1 MYNKNYDITCDQHVL
16 SGLVLKTLF
25 CFSDFTSHRLQ
36 KEDSHSSDEK
46 MDTGSESFISQD
58 TPNSNLS
65 DFEDKSIENVLR
77 LQNPEV
83 LRLAEPEND
92 NSNPLSD
99 SFVSKMANLNIKS
112 TPDNKTSNTDVN
124 STKDNIMSNS
134 YIKSTQDNT
143 KPSNVDTKTTDYKTT
158 TIDNRP
164 KQLNIQKSSNLV
176 LTTNHP
182 LMGLSSP
189 DYPDVVPKLVEEK
202 DLSLSSIED
211 EKFYTLYSPQT
222 NTSKNNLYYS
232 ENFVTAESV
241 EVGIVDNVPPDV
253 ARIEQ
258 KERRKIV
265 AR

>member
-1 MYNKNYDITCDQHVL
+1 
-16 SGLVLKTLF
+16 
-25 CFSDFTSHRLQ
+25 
-36 KEDSHSSDEK
+36 
-46 MDTGSESFISQD
+46 MDTGSESFISQG
-58 TPNSNLS
+58 TPNSILS

-92 NSNPLSD
+92 NTNQITD
-99 SFVSKMANLNIKS
+99 SFVSKIANLNINS
-112 TPDNKTSNTDVN
+112 TADNKMSNLDVN
-124 STKDNIMSNS
+124 TTKDNTTSNS

-143 KPSNVDTKTTDYKTT
+143 KTSNGDVKTTDNKTT

-182 LMGLSSP
+182 LMGLNSP
-189 DYPDVVPKLVEEK
+189 DYPDVVPKLIEEK

-211 EKFYTLYSPQT
+211 EKFFNLYSPET
-222 NTSKNNLYYS
+222 NTSKNNLYFS

-241 EVGIVDNVPPDV
+241 ELSIVDNIPPDV

>member
-1 MYNKNYDITCDQHVL
+1 
-16 SGLVLKTLF
+16 
-25 CFSDFTSHRLQ
+25 
-36 KEDSHSSDEK
+36 
-46 MDTGSESFISQD
+46 MDTRSESFISQD
-58 TPNSNLS
+58 TPNSILS

-92 NSNPLSD
+92 NTNPLSD
-99 SFVSKMANLNIKS
+99 SFLSKMSKLNIKS
-112 TPDNKTSNTDVN
+112 TPDNKMTNLDVN
-124 STKDNIMSNS
+124 STKDNTMSNS
-134 YIKSTQDNT
+134 YIKSSQDNIKT
-143 KPSNVDTKTTDYKTT
+143 SNVDTKSTDNKTT

-189 DYPDVVPKLVEEK
+189 DYPDVVPKLIEEK

-211 EKFYTLYSPQT
+211 EKFYNLYSPET
-222 NTSKNNLYYS
+222 NTSKNNLYFS

-241 EVGIVDNVPPDV
+241 ELSIDNIPPDV
-253 ARIEQ
+253 ARVEQ